1 MADQHDL
8 DQLRTAT
15 EAVLEHA
22 RNDETY
28 RNEFLA
34 DPVSA
39 LAAAGVP
46 ADAAEH
52 IGNLEMATAGDDTAG
67 YMRTSGCDG
76 LTCAITLCSNIPW
89 TGHTGCGM
97 LTLNN

>member
-28 RNEFLA
+28 CATLLA
-34 DPVSA
+34 DPVAA
-39 LAAAGVP
+39 LSAAGVP

-52 IGNLEMATAGDDTAG
+52 IAGHEFGAADDDTSG
-67 YMRTSGCDG
+67 FMKSSGCDG
-76 LTCAITLCSNIPW
+76 LTCCITICSNVPF